1 MTEQLRLQWNDFKE
15 NITNAF
21 ATLRDDNDSSDVTL
35 VCEDGKQIDA
45 HRVVLCISSPF
56 FQNVFQKAKHA
67 HPLLYMRGMKSENL
81 LAIIDFLYHGEANV
95 YQEHLDSFLA
105 IAEELQLKGLTG
117 KANND
122 EERAQKERK
131 APFPKNEPKVSQ
143 PLELQAI
150 VGQEDANNYDTGL
163 GTVALAS
170 NYSSDLHELNIQM
183 TSMMEKTSSSS
194 VRRQPLYRCTL
205 CGKEAEKNDLRK
217 HIERKHLEGISIP
230 CTECEKTFRSRGS
243 LSMHRS
249 REHK

>member
-1 MTEQLRLQWNDFKE
+1 MTEQLCLQWNDFKE

-117 KANND
+117 KANN
-122 EERAQKERK
+122 EERAQKEHPKQRK

-143 PLELQAI
+143 PLDLQAN
-150 VGQEDANNYDTGL
+150 VGQEDASNYDTGL
-163 GTVALAS
+163 GTVALTN
-170 NYSSDLHELNIQM
+170 NYSSDSQELNI
-183 TSMMEKTSSSS
+183 
-194 VRRQPLYRCTL
+194 
-205 CGKEAEKNDLRK
+205 
-217 HIERKHLEGISIP
+217 
-230 CTECEKTFRSRGS
+230 
-243 LSMHRS
+243 
-249 REHK
+249 

>member
-67 HPLLYMRGMKSENL
+67 RLLLYMRCMKSENL

-105 IAEELQLKGLTG
+105 IAEELRLKGLTG
-117 KANND
+117 KAKN

-131 APFPKNEPKVSQ
+131 IPFPKNEPKVSQ
-143 PLELQAI
+143 PLELQAN
-150 VGQEDANNYDTGL
+150 VGQEDVNDYDTGL
-163 GTVALAS
+163 GTVALTS
-170 NYSSDLHELNIQM
+170 NYSSDLQELNIQM
-183 TSMMEKTSSSS
+183 MSMMEKTSGFSL
-194 VRRQPLYRCTL
+194 RRKPLHRCTP

-217 HIERKHLEGISIP
+217 HIESKHLEGISIP